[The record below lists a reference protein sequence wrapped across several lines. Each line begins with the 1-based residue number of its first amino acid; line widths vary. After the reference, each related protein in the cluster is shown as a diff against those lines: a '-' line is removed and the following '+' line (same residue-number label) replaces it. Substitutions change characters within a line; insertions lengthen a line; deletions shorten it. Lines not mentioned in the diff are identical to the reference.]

1 MKKIIS
7 IPLFFE
13 YALKELTRRKSR
25 AILSILGIM
34 FSVALLV
41 AVLGISQS
49 VEQSAL
55 QPMKSAGADMLVQ
68 LHGEPCAF
76 DTVKLPS
83 NLNAMQAE
91 AFNSLGDNG
100 EVSAIAGVLEFLS
113 FKDGHPTIITGLD
126 PDITGIGP
134 IKPNYNK
141 GECCEIIEGK
151 YLQNTDTYT
160 AVVDKEFAAS
170 EGLRVGSKIDIG
182 GKDFEVVGIINTGR
196 TARIAGAQVFIP
208 IKTAQQIVN
217 KGNIYTTVFLKL
229 PSQADPQTVEKKIKS
244 AVGENV
250 TITTSAD
257 FLATVA
263 GMSAMT
269 KTIATGISLIVIIL
283 VTLFVIKSS
292 LAAVYERKNE
302 IGVMK
307 AVGWRDTDVVK
318 LITIENVIQ
327 SLIGGIIGCFM
338 GYIITYLF
346 VMNSNF
352 AIPEA
357 ITSYPACS
365 ASTLTT
371 DLTVTVVFSPYLILI
386 GMSVAIILGLLAGYV
401 GAKRISSLL
410 PSEAL
415 RQL

>member
-1 MKKIIS
+1 MTKIIS

-25 AILSILGIM
+25 AILSILGIT
-34 FSVALLV
+34 FAVALLV
-41 AVLGISQS
+41 GVLAVSQS
-49 VEQSAL
+49 VEQSAM

-91 AFNSLGDNG
+91 AFNNLCDNG

-134 IKPNYNK
+134 IKPNYEK
-141 GECCEIIEGK
+141 DECCEIIEGK
-151 YLQNTDTYT
+151 YLQNTDTYA

-229 PSQADPQTVEKKIKS
+229 SSQADPQTVEKKIKS

-263 GMSAMT
+263 GMSSMT
-269 KTIATGISLIVIIL
+269 KTMAAGISLIVIIL
-283 VTLFVIKSS
+283 VTLFIIKSS
-292 LAAVYERKNE
+292 LAAVYERKKE

-307 AVGWRDTDVVK
+307 AVGWRDRDVVK
-318 LITIENVIQ
+318 LITIENVSQ

-338 GYIITYLF
+338 GYMTTYLF

-365 ASTLTT
+365 ASTLAT
-371 DLTVTVVFSPYLILI
+371 DLTVTIVFSPYLILI

-415 RQL
+415 REL

>member
-1 MKKIIS
+1 MTKIIS

-25 AILSILGIM
+25 AILSILGIT
-34 FSVALLV
+34 FAVALLV
-41 AVLGISQS
+41 GVLAVSQS
-49 VEQSAL
+49 VEQSAM

-91 AFNSLGDNG
+91 AFNNLGDNG

-113 FKDGHPTIITGLD
+113 FKDGHPTIITGLN

-151 YLQNTDTYT
+151 YLQNTDTYA

-229 PSQADPQTVEKKIKS
+229 SSQADPQTVEKKIKS

-269 KTIATGISLIVIIL
+269 KTMAAGISLIVIIL
-283 VTLFVIKSS
+283 VTLFIIKSS
-292 LAAVYERKNE
+292 LAAVYERKKE

-307 AVGWRDTDVVK
+307 AVGWRDRDVVK
-318 LITIENVIQ
+318 LITIENVSQ

-338 GYIITYLF
+338 GYMITYLF

-365 ASTLTT
+365 ASTLAT

-415 RQL
+415 REL